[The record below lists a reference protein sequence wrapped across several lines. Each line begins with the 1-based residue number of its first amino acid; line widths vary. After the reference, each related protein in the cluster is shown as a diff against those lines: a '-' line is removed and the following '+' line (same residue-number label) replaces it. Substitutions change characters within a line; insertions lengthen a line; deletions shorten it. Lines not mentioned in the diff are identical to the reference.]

1 MKKLLL
7 LLAIV
12 FAATT
17 ASAEKYI
24 GEVNSIWYVF
34 DSDLMQAG
42 VTQHYHRGYEEKLIG
57 DGGKGYKGNL
67 VIPSTVNGFEVIGIL
82 PHAFDR
88 ATEELLSVTI
98 PNTVRYIGEYAFQSC
113 KFESFTIPASIDS
126 LANYAL
132 WCIKVKKLTFEDSDD
147 EIFVGKCQINM
158 FSGSEEVEE
167 LYLGRNV
174 RSLGGMFAN
183 NAVKRVTI
191 GNRVT
196 KISQS
201 CFNNCQSLQTLTLGK
216 GITSI
221 EQDAFRNCT
230 ALKSVTLPQSLT
242 YIGWSAFDGCS
253 GLTSIIFPSNL
264 KTIDGW
270 AFSRTNLTE
279 LTVPP
284 SVETIGEYAFSL
296 TSLKKV
302 TLKDGPRPLT
312 VGRNASGGSIF
323 SGSIQSIEEAYI
335 GRKLVA
341 DEKCSSAFFNNN
353 QTLKKVTFGPYI
365 TEVGDYY
372 FQRCEQLQDIKLHA
386 NISLIGKYA
395 FTNCNALSQISFPAS
410 LKKIDNYAFYNSK
423 GLESLTFNM
432 SLEEIGEGGFYG
444 CNELKT
450 VVLPPYLKTIG
461 NNGFYG
467 DSKITAIYSKA
478 PTPPTCGNS
487 TVFNY
492 LNTKECKLYVPEQSV
507 EAYKA
512 ADVWKNFYILGS
524 NSIPTGIRTIGD
536 NTEAAEQR
544 YTIDGQQLGSAK
556 KGLNIVRRPDGT
568 TIKVIVR

>member
-1 MKKLLL
+1 MKKLLFSL
-7 LLAIV
+7 VIV
-12 FAATT
+12 LAATT
-17 ASAEKYI
+17 ASATKII
-24 GEVNSIWYVF
+24 GEVNGIWYIF
-34 DSDLMQAG
+34 DNDLMQAG
-42 VTQHYHRGYEEKLIG
+42 VTQSYHYGYEEELIG
-57 DGGKGYKGNL
+57 DGGKGYVGNI
-67 VIPSTVNGFEVIGIL
+67 VIPSTVNGFKVTSIL

-88 ATEELLSVTI
+88 ATENLLSVTI
-98 PNTVRYIGEYAFQSC
+98 PNTVKYIGEYAFQSC
-113 KFESFTIPASIDS
+113 KLESLTIPASIDS

-132 WCIKVKKLTFEDSDD
+132 WLIKVNKLTFEDSDN
-147 EIFVGKCQINM
+147 EIYVGKCQVNM

-174 RSLGGMFAN
+174 RSYGGMFSN

-191 GNRVT
+191 GDRVT
-196 KISQS
+196 KISPS
-201 CFNNCQSLQTLTLGK
+201 CFNNCQSLQTLILGN
-216 GITSI
+216 GLTSI
-221 EQDAFRNCT
+221 EQDAFRNCI

-242 YIGWSAFDGCS
+242 YIGINAFYGCS
-253 GLTSIIFPSNL
+253 GLTSIKFPSNL
-264 KTIDGW
+264 KTIDQW
-270 AFSRTNLTE
+270 AFINTNLEEITI
-279 LTVPP
+279 PP

-296 TSLKKV
+296 KSLKKV
-302 TLKDGPRPLT
+302 TLKDGPSVLT
-312 VGRNASGGSIF
+312 VGRNANSGSIF
-323 SGSIQSIEEAYI
+323 SGDIQSIEEAYI
-335 GRKLVA
+335 GRKMMP
-341 DEKCSSAFFNNN
+341 DEKCSSSFFNNN

-365 TEVGDYY
+365 TEVSDYY
-372 FQRCEQLQDIKLHA
+372 FQNCKQLEDIKLHA

-395 FTNCNALSQISFPAS
+395 FSSCNALKNIGFPAS

-492 LNTKECKLYVPEQSV
+492 LDTKNCKLYVPEQSV
-507 EAYKA
+507 TAYQA
-512 ADVWKNFYILGS
+512 ADVWKNFFIVG
-524 NSIPTGIRTIGD
+524 SIPTGIRTANND
-536 NTEAAEQR
+536 TEAAAQR
-544 YTIDGQQLGSAK
+544 YTIDGQQMNSAK